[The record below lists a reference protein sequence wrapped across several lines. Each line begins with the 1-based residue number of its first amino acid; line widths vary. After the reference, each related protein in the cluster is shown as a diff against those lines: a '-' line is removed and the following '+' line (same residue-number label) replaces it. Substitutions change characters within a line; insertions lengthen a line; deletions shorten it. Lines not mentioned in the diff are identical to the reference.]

1 MEQGEQSGPI
11 DGFKYKKNDDGTVN
25 KYKVICK
32 ICNKEFQFH
41 RSCSSLKYHV
51 NAKHAFAG
59 PSGSASGLRQTTL
72 NVRRPLTKSTLVNL
86 TNTIAKWIAKDCRPI
101 SIVEDAGF
109 LDVLQ
114 VASQDSYYK
123 PPSRATVM
131 TKIHELYDN
140 EKEKRKAVLAQVNHI
155 ALTGD
160 HWTSVSNNNYLGVTA
175 HFISDTWELKSFALT
190 ILKTEERHFAEACK
204 EQFLSV
210 ARKWDIEG
218 KTTTIGTDS
227 ARNMVAA
234 IRLTRYE
241 HMSCVAHMVQ
251 RSVTVSLADSG
262 FVNALAKARKVV
274 GHFKHSPA
282 NATEL
287 QAQQVSLGKKQEPL
301 IQDVPT
307 RWNSTLEMVKRLSR
321 NKEAVI
327 AALDN
332 QEHKLVLTTAAEW
345 DKLQRLEALL
355 EPCRYVTELLGGEAY
370 VSCSVVLPSLC
381 HLRLKMEACDEDPA
395 YVVRFKTKFKED
407 LASRQEQ
414 LNNAW
419 LQIATVLDPRFKD
432 LKCLPKTDREA
443 VWTTLEGM
451 LQQESPRKSSQ
462 THDDG
467 PPRKK
472 ISLLQMGSDSES
484 EDEEVQPAIQR
495 YRAEPTITLEDCPL
509 KWWASHSGAHEK
521 LASLAHKYLA
531 TPATT
536 VPCERLFSVAGHIVN
551 KKRSALLSENVKK
564 LVCLS
569 NWLKDDTAQ

>member
-1 MEQGEQSGPI
+1 MYHTWRCLFCNNNKIYNLIVQLITRAVKNSALTTLIRCLLLITSIFLTHFTHAQCDKLFRSGKWLGARGEMEQGEQSGPI

-41 RSCSSLKYHV
+41 RSCSSLRYHV

-72 NVRRPLTKSTLVNL
+72 NVRRPLTKSASDNL

-101 SIVEDAGF
+101 SIVEDSGF

-131 TKIHELYDN
+131 TKIHELYEN
-140 EKEKRKAVLAQVNHI
+140 EKEKRKEVLAQVNHI

-241 HMSCVAHMVQ
+241 HMNCVAHMVQ

-274 GHFKHSPA
+274 GHLSTAQQMLRSFKHNKSA
-282 NATEL
+282 WERSKSHWSRMF
-287 QAQQVSLGKKQEPL
+287 QHVG
-301 IQDVPT
+301 IR
-307 RWNSTLEMVKRLSR
+307 RWKWSSAWAEIKRLSSQPWTIR
-321 NKEAVI
+321 STNSF
-327 AALDN
+327 
-332 QEHKLVLTTAAEW
+332 
-345 DKLQRLEALL
+345 
-355 EPCRYVTELLGGEAY
+355 CR
-370 VSCSVVLPSLC
+370 S
-381 HLRLKMEACDEDPA
+381 
-395 YVVRFKTKFKED
+395 
-407 LASRQEQ
+407 
-414 LNNAW
+414 
-419 LQIATVLDPRFKD
+419 
-432 LKCLPKTDREA
+432 
-443 VWTTLEGM
+443 
-451 LQQESPRKSSQ
+451 QQ
-462 THDDG
+462 
-467 PPRKK
+467 
-472 ISLLQMGSDSES
+472 
-484 EDEEVQPAIQR
+484 
-495 YRAEPTITLEDCPL
+495 
-509 KWWASHSGAHEK
+509 SGINCRGWRH
-521 LASLAHKYLA
+521 
-531 TPATT
+531 
-536 VPCERLFSVAGHIVN
+536 F
-551 KKRSALLSENVKK
+551 
-564 LVCLS
+564 
-569 NWLKDDTAQ
+569 

>member
-1 MEQGEQSGPI
+1 
-11 DGFKYKKNDDGTVN
+11 
-25 KYKVICK
+25 
-32 ICNKEFQFH
+32 
-41 RSCSSLKYHV
+41 
-51 NAKHAFAG
+51 
-59 PSGSASGLRQTTL
+59 
-72 NVRRPLTKSTLVNL
+72 
-86 TNTIAKWIAKDCRPI
+86 
-101 SIVEDAGF
+101 
-109 LDVLQ
+109 
-114 VASQDSYYK
+114 
-123 PPSRATVM
+123 M
-131 TKIHELYDN
+131 TKIHELYEN
-140 EKEKRKAVLAQVNHI
+140 KKEKRKEVLAQVNHI

-241 HMSCVAHMVQ
+241 HMNGVAHMVQ

-262 FVNALAKARKVV
+262 FVNALVKARKVV

-282 NATEL
+282 NAAEL

-307 RWNSTLEMVKRLSR
+307 RWNLTLEMVKRVSR

-332 QEHKLVLTTAAEW
+332 QEHKLVLPTAAEW
-345 DKLQRLEALL
+345 DKLQRLETLL

-432 LKCLPKTDREA
+432 LKCLPKTDRE
-443 VWTTLEGM
+443 E
-451 LQQESPRKSSQ
+451 

-495 YRAEPTITLEDCPL
+495 YRAEPTIKLEDCPL
-509 KWWASHSGAHEK
+509 RWWASHSGAHEK

-551 KKRSALLSENVKK
+551 KKRSALLSENVNK

-569 NWLKDDTAQ
+569 NWLKDDEAQ

>member
-1 MEQGEQSGPI
+1 MERLPFFAEEVPLADVLCLLAEEDSFQELGASAEKTGPVMAPLTP
-11 DGFKYKKNDDGTVN
+11 GTAPS
-25 KYKVICK
+25 
-32 ICNKEFQFH
+32 
-41 RSCSSLKYHV
+41 RS
-51 NAKHAFAG
+51 AE
-59 PSGSASGLRQTTL
+59 R
-72 NVRRPLTKSTLVNL
+72 VRRRSSSSSSYSEEEVATPVDKGADPLAVKEDFF
-86 TNTIAKWIAKDCRPI
+86 AAI
-101 SIVEDAGF
+101 SAAARRLRIPMPLPTPEEGDDLSEA
-109 LDVLQ
+109 
-114 VASQDSYYK
+114 A
-123 PPSRATVM
+123 R
-131 TKIHELYDN
+131 
-140 EKEKRKAVLAQVNHI
+140 
-155 ALTGD
+155 D
-160 HWTSVSNNNYLGVTA
+160 HWTSVSNNKYLGVTA

-241 HMSCVAHMVQ
+241 HMKCVAHMVQ
-251 RSVTVSLADSG
+251 RSVTESLADSG
-262 FVNALAKARKVV
+262 FVNALAKACKVV

-282 NATEL
+282 NAAEI

-307 RWNSTLEMVKRLSR
+307 RWNSKLEMVKRVSR
-321 NKEAVI
+321 NKEVVI

-332 QEHKLVLTTAAEW
+332 QEHKLVSPIAAEW
-345 DKLQRLEALL
+345 DKLQRLETLL

-419 LQIATVLDPRFKD
+419 LQIATVLDPCFKD
-432 LKCLPKTDREA
+432 LKCLPKTDREE

-451 LQQESPRKSSQ
+451 LQQESPRRSSQ

-495 YRAEPTITLEDCPL
+495 YRAEPTIKLEDCPL
-509 KWWASHSGAHEK
+509 RWWASHSGAHEK

-536 VPCERLFSVAGHIVN
+536 VPCE
-551 KKRSALLSENVKK
+551 
-564 LVCLS
+564 
-569 NWLKDDTAQ
+569 

>member
-1 MEQGEQSGPI
+1 MDCVLDSESGRQECVCVRQREGKRARGEMERGEPI
-11 DGFKYKKNDDGTVN
+11 EGFKYEMNNDGTIN

-41 RSCSSLKYHV
+41 RSCSSLRYHV
-51 NAKHAFAG
+51 NAKHAFAR
-59 PSGSASGLRQTTL
+59 PSRDY
-72 NVRRPLTKSTLVNL
+72 L
-86 TNTIAKWIAKDCRPI
+86 TNAIAKWIAKDCRPI
-101 SIVEDAGF
+101 SIVEDSGF
-109 LDVLQ
+109 MNVLQ
-114 VASQDSYYK
+114 AASQDSFYK

-131 TKIHELYDN
+131 TKIHELYEN
-140 EKEKRKAVLAQVNHI
+140 EKEKRNLVLAQVNYI

-175 HFISDTWELKSFALT
+175 HYISDTWELKSFALT

-210 ARKWDIEG
+210 ARKWDIEA
-218 KTTTIGTDS
+218 KMTTIGTDS

-241 HMSCVAHMVQ
+241 HMNSVAHMVQ
-251 RSVTVSLADSG
+251 RSITVSLADSG
-262 FVNALAKARKVV
+262 FVNALVKARKVV

-282 NATEL
+282 NAAEL

-307 RWNSTLEMVKRLSR
+307 RWNSTLDMVKRLSS

-332 QEHKLVLTTAAEW
+332 QEHKLVLPTTAEW
-345 DKLQRLEALL
+345 DKLQNLETLL
-355 EPCRYVTELLGGEAY
+355 EPC
-370 VSCSVVLPSLC
+370 
-381 HLRLKMEACDEDPA
+381 
-395 YVVRFKTKFKED
+395 RFKTKFKED

-414 LNNAW
+414 LNR

-432 LKCLPKTDREA
+432 LKCLPKTDRE
-443 VWTTLEGM
+443 
-451 LQQESPRKSSQ
+451 K

-472 ISLLQMGSDSES
+472 SLLQMGSDSES
-484 EDEEVQPAIQR
+484 EGEEVQPAIHR
-495 YRAEPTITLEDCPL
+495 YRAEPTIKLEDWPL
-509 KWWASHSGAHEK
+509 RWWASHSGAHEK
-521 LASLAHKYLA
+521 LALLAHKYLA

-536 VPCERLFSVAGHIVN
+536 VTKRQAFDNPIYLSDDPNYKAAIQRCRELPCPALPSHLNAEDRSICCHTQMRVQNRAALKLLDQSRER
-551 KKRSALLSENVKK
+551 ALS
-564 LVCLS
+564 
-569 NWLKDDTAQ
+569 DTT